1 LSNKKG
7 KLYLIPCTL
16 GAEGVETIPDQ
27 TKEAVKRLD
36 HFLVERIR
44 SARRYIRQVS
54 KDKSIDDIQFIEW
67 DKRSENQNQTE
78 VKATIQWLLNGID
91 VGVLSEAGAPCVA
104 DPGNL
109 VVEAAHKSAIDVIP
123 LTGPSSMFLAL
134 MASGMN
140 GQSFA
145 FHGYLPVKKEDLP
158 KALLRMES
166 SVGKMKQTQL
176 FMETPYRN
184 DQLWEEALKV
194 LRGKTR
200 LGYAVDLTLPSQ
212 DIKVRTVDQWKNTG
226 KPSLHKRP
234 CIFMLTT

>member
-1 LSNKKG
+1 M
-7 KLYLIPCTL
+7 
-16 GAEGVETIPDQ
+16 IPDQ
-27 TKEAVKRLD
+27 TKAAVVNLD
-36 HFLVERIR
+36 HFVVERIR
-44 SARRYIRQVS
+44 SARRFIRQVS

-67 DKRSENQNQTE
+67 DKRSENQNQAE
-78 VKATIQWLLNGID
+78 VKAAIQWLLDGID

-109 VVEAAHKSAIDVIP
+109 LVEAAHKSAIDVVP

-140 GQSFA
+140 GQNFA
-145 FHGYLPVKKEDLP
+145 FNGYLPVKKEDLP

-166 SVGKMKQTQL
+166 WVGKAKQTQL

-212 DIKVRTVDQWKNTG
+212 EIRVKTVDQWKHSG

-234 CIFMLTT
+234 CIFLLTT